1 MTPDPGR
8 RPDRE
13 GRWTR
18 ELEDLA
24 HALERLLPGQV
35 TRDQP
40 VAELT
45 TYRLG
50 GPAAIVVRVADLD
63 ELGMVAAALGEDA
76 PPVLVVGRGSNL
88 LVADVGFDGLAVV
101 LTGTFEELTVD
112 ADAAMVDAGGAVPLP
127 VVARQAAAVGV
138 GGLEFLVGIPGSVG
152 GAVRMN
158 AGGHGA
164 STAEVLDRAW
174 VVGLRGDGR
183 GVPEELRASQL
194 ALGYRHSNLEASD
207 VVTRAVLQGTVD
219 TADACAARL
228 DEVVRWRR
236 EHQPGGANAG
246 SVFRNPP
253 NDAAGRLID
262 AAGCKGLRV
271 GGAFVSPK
279 HANFFQADRGA
290 TAGDVHRL
298 VDEIRRRVAD
308 QTGVWLEPELHMV
321 GFEPAAGAV
330 STPEGRS

>member
-1 MTPDPGR
+1 MTPDPGAS
-8 RPDRE
+8 
-13 GRWTR
+13 
-18 ELEDLA
+18 ELDDLA
-24 HALERLLPGQV
+24 RALERLLPGRV

-50 GPAAIVVRVADLD
+50 GPAAIVVRVAALD
-63 ELGMVAAALGEDA
+63 ELRTVATALPEDA
-76 PPVLVVGRGSNL
+76 PVLVVGRGSNL
-88 LVADVGFDGLAVV
+88 LVADDGFAGLAVV
-101 LTGTFEELTVD
+101 LTGTFEQLTVD
-112 ADAAMVDAGGAVPLP
+112 AADAIVDAGAAVPLP
-127 VVARQAAAVGV
+127 VVARQAAAAGV

-164 STAEVLDRAW
+164 STDEVLDRAW
-174 VVGLRGDGR
+174 VVGLRGDAR
-183 GVPEELRASQL
+183 GEPEERSVSQL
-194 ALGYRHSNLEASD
+194 ALGYRHSNVDASD
-207 VVTRAVLQGTVD
+207 VVTRAVLRGTPD
-219 TADACAARL
+219 TPEACARRL

-253 NDAAGRLID
+253 DDAAGRLID
-262 AAGCKGLRV
+262 VAGCKGLRV

-298 VDEIRRRVAD
+298 VDAVRRRVAD

-321 GFEPAAGAV
+321 GFEPVAGSRSCTA
-330 STPEGRS
+330 PEEGS